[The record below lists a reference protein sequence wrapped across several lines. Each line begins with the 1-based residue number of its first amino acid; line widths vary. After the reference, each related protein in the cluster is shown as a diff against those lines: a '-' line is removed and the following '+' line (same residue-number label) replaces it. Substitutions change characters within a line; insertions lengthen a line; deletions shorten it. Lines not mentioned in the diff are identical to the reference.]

1 MGNVFVNEQNFWEQ
15 TKFFMNDG
23 VVQNKNYEGR
33 TIWIVQRNKEL
44 SFYKKRKKKLTILN
58 QRFFL
63 KKTFEQ
69 YNIKKT
75 IFNEQFYKTIV
86 LQWENEEIDGKWKIT
101 LRKSEIKFLL
111 NDKKKT
117 YKMNYEWTIWKKSKA
132 PISRKTLAPMAAM
145 SWPNNT
151 FRQIN

>member
-1 MGNVFVNEQNFWEQ
+1 
-15 TKFFMNDG
+15 MNNG
-23 VVQNKNYEGR
+23 VVQNKNYDGR

-86 LQWENEEIDGKWKIT
+86 FQWENEEIDGK
-101 LRKSEIKFLL
+101 
-111 NDKKKT
+111 
-117 YKMNYEWTIWKKSKA
+117 
-132 PISRKTLAPMAAM
+132 
-145 SWPNNT
+145 
-151 FRQIN
+151 